1 MVDDALIPAR
11 YAAHIAAGVGYR
23 FNAAGPVTDGVTPLG
38 WAYLLAP
45 FASGG
50 PLQAFFAAKGIGLLA
65 WVLAAGGL
73 AAAIDRVSDKPAR
86 FTALALIV
94 LSAPLA
100 AWSVGGLETGLVTA
114 LAATAVSA
122 RAFGKDRIGSICAGL
137 AAGFRPEL
145 LPWAAVVAASPGVVA
160 ASPVVVA
167 APDDALPGEQEE
179 TAPARRSALSA
190 ALGRLTLATAP
201 FLAAALIRAAVFGR
215 AAPLSSLAKQADV
228 GLGARY
234 ALACFLLT
242 GPIALL
248 APIAWKRLPAWPRG
262 LLFAVAAH
270 FVAVAVAGGDWMPLS
285 RLVVPV
291 LPTVALAA
299 AHVASVASVP
309 ITIVRVLLAVAGL
322 IFVWVRVGPDAA
334 RVGADRLALI
344 EELRAPLRDAK
355 VVAALDV
362 GWVGA
367 VTDATL
373 VDLAGVTDPTI
384 AAFPGGHTTRQFPVT
399 LLDSRGV
406 DTIVLLLHAD
416 EPVAVPWTESR
427 FDRGVEHRVAWIPD
441 IAADF
446 QPIAVSKRSPLRYL
460 VLRRTRA
467 DTAAH
472 DPFAR

>member
-1 MVDDALIPAR
+1 MALRGFMVDDALIPAR
-11 YAAHIAAGVGYR
+11 YAAHLAAGVGYR

-50 PLQAFFAAKGIGLLA
+50 PLQAFFAAKVIGLLA

-86 FTALALIV
+86 FTALGLIV

-160 ASPVVVA
+160 APPGVA
-167 APDDALPGEQEE
+167 TPGKSEE
-179 TAPARRSALSA
+179 TTPARRSALSA
-190 ALGRLTLATAP
+190 ALSRLTLATAP
-201 FLAAALIRAAVFGR
+201 FLAAALIRAVVFGR

-299 AHVASVASVP
+299 AHVASAASVP
-309 ITIVRVLLAVAGL
+309 ITVARVLLAVAGQ
-322 IFVWVRVGPDAA
+322 IFVWVKVGPDAA
-334 RVGADRLALI
+334 RVGADRLAVI
-344 EELRAPLRDAK
+344 EELRAPLRDAR

-367 VTDATL
+367 VTDATI

-384 AAFPGGHTTRQFPVT
+384 AALPGGHTTRQFPVT

-427 FDRGVEHRVAWIPD
+427 FERGVEHRVAWIPD

-446 QPIAVSKRSPLRYL
+446 QPIAVSTRSPLRYL

-472 DPFAR
+472 GPFGR